1 MNAIVHIEA
10 LTLTQKASLAY
21 TLSRL
26 QQQKEEEEE
35 EDSNV

>member
-26 QQQKEEEEE
+26 QQEREYE
-35 EDSNV
+35 EDTE